1 MNRNCFLVLALLFAQ
16 PVFAAD
22 WNVSG
27 LFDSFTSSAGGGG
40 STPSNILAPVK
51 TTYTSPSFNPNAQ
64 MNRVYK
70 TQPTASG
77 GMPVC
82 PNRNAASQQS
92 ASGYQLQPV
101 SKGY

>member
-1 MNRNCFLVLALLFAQ
+1 MNRSCFLVLALLFMKPAA
-16 PVFAAD
+16 AAD

-27 LFDSFTSSAGGGG
+27 LFDSLSSSVGAN
-40 STPSNILAPVK
+40 TPTNILAPVK

-70 TQPTASG
+70 TQPSASG

-101 SKGY
+101 TKGY

>member
-1 MNRNCFLVLALLFAQ
+1 MNRYCFLMLALFFAK
-16 PVFAAD
+16 PAFAAD

-27 LFDSFTSSAGGGG
+27 LFDSFSSSVGG

>member
-1 MNRNCFLVLALLFAQ
+1 MNRNCFLVLAVLFAK
-16 PVFAAD
+16 PVIAAD
-22 WNVSG
+22 WNVTG
-27 LFDSFTSSAGGGG
+27 LFDSLSSSVAGN
-40 STPSNILAPVK
+40 TPSNILAPVK
-51 TTYTSPSFNPNAQ
+51 TTYTSPSFNPSTQ

-101 SKGY
+101 TKGY